1 MSEFVTI
8 FRGGVNAWECDIM
21 GHFNI
26 QFYAAK
32 VADGMGHLL
41 RAMGLAKD
49 AGLTLRRQWAF
60 SRYQGELHAGDILE
74 VRAAVLAVDDH
85 GVDVLAEIVNAASGQ
100 LSASFEIHFQAAET
114 DSDTDTDSDAPIP
127 WPDDVRANLKA
138 LGIERPAQKRP
149 PTAGSP
155 IPDFAGP
162 RSETFISSRGTI
174 DAWDC
179 DGQGRMS
186 FRNYYALAS
195 DGIGPVRHR
204 MGITRDMARTRGWGG
219 VALEY
224 SVRFLSPISAGDV
237 YTLRTGLLSLAGKT
251 FRVGH
256 RLHNDS
262 SGELAAT
269 FDIVACMFDLQARRA
284 MALPDEIR
292 ARAQKMIIDW
302 PPSG

>member
-32 VADGMGHLL
+32 LSEGFGHLL
-41 RAMGLAKD
+41 RLMGLANHVD
-49 AGLTLRRQWAF
+49 ISLRRQRAF

-74 VRAAVLAVDDH
+74 VRAAVVAVGDD
-85 GVDVLAEIVNAASGQ
+85 GIDVLAEIINAASGQ
-100 LSASFEIHFQAAET
+100 LAASFEIHFQA
-114 DSDTDTDSDAPIP
+114 SDNARLGPAS
-127 WPDDVRANLKA
+127 WPDDVREKLNA
-138 LGIERPAQKRP
+138 LVTKRPEQKRP

-155 IPDFAGP
+155 VPDFAGA

-179 DGQGRMS
+179 DGRGQMS
-186 FRNYYALAS
+186 LRQYYAIAS

-204 MGITRDMARTRGWGG
+204 MGITRDMARTQGWGG

-224 SVRFLSPISAGDV
+224 SVQFLAPIIAGDV
-237 YTLRTGLLSLAGKT
+237 YTLRTGLLSVADKT
-251 FRVGH
+251 YRVGH

-262 SGELAAT
+262 DGEVAAT
-269 FDIVACMFDLQARRA
+269 FDIVACMFDLQARRT
-284 MALPDEIR
+284 MTIPGEIR
-292 ARAQKMIIDW
+292 SRALTMIIDW
-302 PPSG
+302 PSAA